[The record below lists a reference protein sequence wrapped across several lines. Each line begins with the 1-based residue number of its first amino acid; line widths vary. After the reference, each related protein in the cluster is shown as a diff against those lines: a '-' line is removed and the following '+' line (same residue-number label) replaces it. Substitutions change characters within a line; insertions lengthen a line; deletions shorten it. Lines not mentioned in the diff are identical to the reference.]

1 MRDCVKN
8 KKQHAMKKQIKKIEL
23 PEIQLGGE
31 VSLEEPQE
39 EIFGGKI
46 DRLLYSHIQKRANTV
61 QGGTERRKK

>member
-8 KKQHAMKKQIKKIEL
+8 KKQHAIKKQIKKIEL

-46 DRLLYSHIQKRANTV
+46 DQLLYSHTQKRANTV